1 MMTIQQAS
9 TREANL
15 ILRIQSVLEAHAQLS
30 PYHLGLDVTMEGPR
44 VVLRGVLPSAALKQA
59 LVPAIRQAGVL
70 GQVCNC
76 VEVA

>member
-1 MMTIQQAS
+1 MITSQKLS
-9 TREANL
+9 TRDANL
-15 ILRIQSVLEAHAQLS
+15 ILRIQSVLEAHASLA

-44 VVLRGVLPSAALKQA
+44 VVLRGVLPSASLKQA
-59 LVPAIRQAGVL
+59 LIPAIRQAGVL